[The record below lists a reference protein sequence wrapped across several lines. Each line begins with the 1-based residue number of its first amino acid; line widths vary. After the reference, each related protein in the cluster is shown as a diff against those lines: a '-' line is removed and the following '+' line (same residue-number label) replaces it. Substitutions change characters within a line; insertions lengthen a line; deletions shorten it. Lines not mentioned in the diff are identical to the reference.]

1 MLDTPASDAP
11 NDLESFWMP
20 FTDNRYFKAN
30 PRLLASASGMY
41 YATPEGRQVLDG
53 TAGLWCVNAGH
64 GRETITAAIREQAG
78 KLDFAPTFQLGHPLA
93 FQVAARVGALMPA
106 DLDRIFFAN
115 SGSEAVDTA
124 LKIALA
130 YHRARGQG
138 TRTRL
143 IGRERGYHGTGFG
156 GISVGG
162 IVSNRRVFGPGLPG
176 TDHLPHTHDLAR
188 NAFTRGQPEH
198 GANFADTLENLVALH
213 GAETI
218 AAVIVE
224 PLAGSTGV
232 LVPPKGYLERLR
244 MLCDRHGILLIFD
257 EVITGFGRLGAATAA
272 ERFGV
277 TPDII
282 TLAKGITNAA
292 VPMGAIACRRE
303 IYDTV
308 TGAPGAAAGIELF
321 HGYTYSAHPLACAA
335 ALATLDLYRDEALFA
350 RTRGLEAQWE
360 AAVHSLTGAPHVI
373 DIRNLGLVAGI
384 ELTPRPDA
392 PGARAQELFRRL
404 FDQGLLVRAT
414 ADIIALSPP
423 LIVTEQQI
431 DTIVRMLRA
440 ALYELA

>member
-1 MLDTPASDAP
+1 MLKSISADRP
-11 NDLESFWMP
+11 NDLDAFWMP

-30 PRLLASASGMY
+30 PRLLASASGMF
-41 YATPEGRQVLDG
+41 YATPEGRPVLDG

-64 GRETITAAIREQAG
+64 GRETIVAAICEQAG
-78 KLDFAPTFQLGHPLA
+78 RLDFAPVFQLGHPLA

-130 YHRARGQG
+130 YHRANGQG

-176 TDHLPHTHDLAR
+176 TDHLPHTHDLSR
-188 NAFTRGQPEH
+188 NAFSRGQPKH
-198 GANFADTLENLVALH
+198 GAELADALEGLVALH

-232 LVPPKGYLERLR
+232 LVPPNGYLQRLR
-244 MLCDRHGILLIFD
+244 AICDRHGILLIFD

-277 TPDII
+277 TPDLI

-292 VPMGAIACRRE
+292 VPMGAVACSRR
-303 IYDTV
+303 IQDTV
-308 TGAPGAAAGIELF
+308 TDAGTGIELF

-350 RTRGLEAQWE
+350 RAQGLEAHWE
-360 AAVHSLTGAPHVI
+360 TAVHGLTGAAHVI

-384 ELTPRPDA
+384 ELTPRPGA
-392 PGARAQELFRRL
+392 PGARGQDLFRAL
-404 FDQGLLVRAT
+404 FDAGLLVRAT
-414 ADIIALSPP
+414 GDIIALSPP
-423 LIVTEQQI
+423 LIVEPGQI
-431 DTIVRMLRA
+431 DTMMAMIAA
-440 ALYELA
+440 ALNELK